1 MTIGEVVAQHYRTA
15 EVFSRNGIDF
25 CCGGKKTLGKAC
37 SEHQLDWA
45 DLSAELGRAL
55 EAPEMPSQQM
65 DRWEEDFLAEYIV
78 QTHHRYLRENLPLL
92 LEYTAKIAKVH
103 GSRHPELLLVAKQV
117 QVLNTELLE
126 HLDKEEQVLFPYVA
140 TLCATR
146 RHGGQTPAVPFG
158 TVATP
163 IGVMENEHDYAGALL
178 DNIRDLTSGF
188 SAPADACATYR
199 VAFAK
204 LRELDQ
210 DLRWHVHLENN
221 VLFPKT
227 MLLEQL
233 LRQPN

>member
-37 SEHQLDWA
+37 SDHQLDWA
-45 DLSAELGRAL
+45 VLSAELGRAI
-55 EAPEMPSQQM
+55 EAPEMPSQQT
-65 DRWEEDFLAEYIV
+65 DRWEPDFLAEYIV

-103 GSRHPELLLVAKQV
+103 GARHPELLLIARQV
-117 QVLNTELLE
+117 QLLSTELLE
-126 HLDKEEQVLFPYVA
+126 HLDKEEGVLFPYVA
-140 TLCATR
+140 ALCAAR
-146 RHGGQTPAVPFG
+146 RQERETPAAVFG
-158 TVATP
+158 TVANP
-163 IGVMENEHDYAGALL
+163 IGMMEHEHDYAGALL
-178 DNIRDLTSGF
+178 DNIRDLTANF
-188 SAPADACATYR
+188 TPPPDACATYR

-227 MLLEQL
+227 ISMEQL
-233 LRQPN
+233 LRHSN